1 MKKIMILSSLSLYLL
16 ANGNYVPLSQLSNN
30 KKKEYN
36 FVEKSKVTKEVGTEN
51 QKNILYNNKEIIKL
65 EKKENNEITRDYKN
79 RNILNDE
86 MKPSKNSFSHNFTKD
101 FSVTPKLSY
110 MYVTTDIE
118 GSTEK
123 THEIMPEI
131 AFIYKE
137 HTLKA
142 DYFNVNSKFNGGL
155 ELDTKW
161 YRLSYLYK
169 FYNVNIGLAYNGIRI
184 KGYEKD
190 NDNNTYNEKD
200 NESFASIEVHL
211 KNVKDQLVFE
221 YGGFYGKND
230 NDVKNAYEYYINLGY
245 KIFNNDNLILNVGYK
260 NRTIE
265 FDGDLKI
272 ETKGPILGISSTF

>member
-86 MKPSKNSFSHNFTKD
+86 IKPSKNSSSHNFNKD
-101 FSVTPKLSY
+101 FTVTPRLSY

-118 GSTEK
+118 GFTEK
-123 THEIMPEI
+123 THIIVPEV
-131 AFIYKE
+131 AFLYKK

-142 DYFNVNSKFNGGL
+142 DYLNVNSKFYDIA
-155 ELDTKW
+155 ELDTSW

-169 FYNVNIGLAYNGIRI
+169 YYNANIGLGYNDLRIDFTEIEEGSI
-184 KGYEKD
+184 KGSEKFP
-190 NDNNTYNEKD
+190 TL
-200 NESFASIEVHL
+200 EVHL
-211 KNVKDQLVFE
+211 KNTEDQLVFE

-230 NDVKNAYEYYINLGY
+230 NGVKNAYEYYINLGY

>member
-86 MKPSKNSFSHNFTKD
+86 IKPSKNSSSHNFNKD
-101 FSVTPKLSY
+101 FTVTPRLSY

-169 FYNVNIGLAYNGIRI
+169 YDNANIGLGYNDLRGKLLYLDTNM
-184 KGYEKD
+184 KGSVKFPTLEL
-190 NDNNTYNEKD
+190 
-200 NESFASIEVHL
+200 HL
-211 KNVKDQLVFE
+211 KNTLNNLVLE
-221 YGGFYGKND
+221 YGGFYGKN
-230 NDVKNAYEYYINLGY
+230 NDRIRHAYEYYLNLGY
-245 KIFNNDNLILNVGYK
+245 KIFNNDNLIFNVGYK

-265 FDGDLKI
+265 IDDDAKLEF
-272 ETKGPILGISSTF
+272 KGPTVGISTTF